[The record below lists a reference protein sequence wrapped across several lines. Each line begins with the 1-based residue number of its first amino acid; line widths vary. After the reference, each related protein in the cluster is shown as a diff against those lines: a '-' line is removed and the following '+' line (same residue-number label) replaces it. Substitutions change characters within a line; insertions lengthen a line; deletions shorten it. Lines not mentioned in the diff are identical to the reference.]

1 MKELVILSGKGGTGK
16 TSLVGSI
23 AALAKDNVLVDG
35 DVDAANLYLIARPD
49 IKEKFSFIGSK
60 EAVINQSECNNC
72 GICLDYC
79 RFNAISFKKSG
90 DGSKAEQYLID
101 QIKCEG
107 CGVCAS
113 FCPLGA
119 IEMKD
124 RVSGEWYVSD
134 SRLGPMV
141 HGYLGVGQGNSGKL
155 VTVLREK
162 ARQVAREKGQ
172 DLIIVD
178 GPPGIG
184 CPAIASLNGADY
196 VLIITE
202 PTLSAFHDLDRL
214 LSLTNHFKIRACI
227 CINKCD
233 INAKVAG
240 QIEEYASEKGA
251 GVVGWINYDPAVSRA
266 QADRTT
272 LMEYISN
279 DTTDQIRDL
288 WNKVKHELSD
298 NVSQKE

>member
-1 MKELVILSGKGGTGK
+1 LKELVILSGKGGTGK

-23 AALAKDNVLVDG
+23 AALAEGNVLVDA
-35 DVDAANLYLIARPD
+35 DVDAANLHLITRPD
-49 IKEKFSFIGSK
+49 IKEKSSFIGGK
-60 EAVINQSECNNC
+60 EAVIDQAECNNC
-72 GICLDYC
+72 GVCLDYC
-79 RFNAISFKKSG
+79 RFDAIALKNST
-90 DGSKAEQYLID
+90 DGSKAKKYLID
-101 QIKCEG
+101 PIKCEG

-113 FCPLGA
+113 FCPVDA

-141 HGYLGVGQGNSGKL
+141 HGHLGVGQGNSGKL

-162 ARQVAREKGQ
+162 AREVAREKGQ

-196 VLIITE
+196 VLIVTE

-214 LSLTNHFKIRACI
+214 LSLTNHFKIRTCI
-227 CINKCD
+227 CINKYD

-240 QIEEYASEKGA
+240 QIEEYASKKGA
-251 GVVGWINYDPAVSRA
+251 SVMGRINYDPAISKA

-279 DTTDQIRDL
+279 DTTAQVRELWKNIKDL
-288 WNKVKHELSD
+288 LKDGSK
-298 NVSQKE
+298 